1 MAERDDRT
9 DVIDLPP
16 AEAPEQERYAGATL
30 YRDRGDDPQSDA
42 VRQERE
48 RLEAERRARRDAR
61 VAALHP
67 QPEPVAE
74 QTAVGPVPQVA
85 EVAPA
90 RPAVRTTD
98 RFLPS
103 LGLFT
108 LRLALAAI
116 VGVHGLDKLL
126 NPQRAAEVFATTVLP
141 QPQLLALGVGVT
153 EIAIAIA
160 LVFGLL
166 TRVAG
171 LATAVVAG
179 GTLAFVLWGPWS
191 PFVAGRVGFVGELE
205 VLLAAAG
212 ILLFATGGG
221 GWSLDRGFRARRTA
235 ERAELA

>member
-9 DVIDLPP
+9 DVIELHP
-16 AEAPEQERYAGATL
+16 ADAPEPEQHAGATL
-30 YRDRGDDPQSDA
+30 YRRGDDPQADA

-48 RLEAERRARRDAR
+48 RLEAERRARRDTR
-61 VAALHP
+61 VAALNP
-67 QPEPVAE
+67 QPEPVVE
-74 QTAVGPVPQVA
+74 PQA
-85 EVAPA
+85 TTAPA
-90 RPAVRTTD
+90 APVAAVVPATSAVRTTD

-103 LGLFT
+103 LGLFL
-108 LRLALAAI
+108 LRVALAAI

-126 NPQRAAEVFATTVLP
+126 NPQRATEVFATTVLP
-141 QPQLLALGVGVT
+141 QPQLLALGVGVV
-153 EIAIAIA
+153 EVAVAIA
-160 LVFGLL
+160 LVFGLM

-212 ILLFATGGG
+212 LLLLTTGGG
-221 GWSLDRGFRARRTA
+221 GWALDRGFRTRRTA
-235 ERAELA
+235 DRAELA